1 MDHSRQERVRTQLNR
16 VAVHSAEHGAKVVR
30 VDATIQV
37 TTASNNE
44 HAISDLHDILKSY
57 YKVARKRFVDC
68 VIKQAADHGLVTGPE
83 TPVKLLSPTFVSEL
97 TADQLETIAG
107 EDMSTR
113 RKRKQL
119 KRDIDNLE
127 KGKKVL
133 M

>member
-1 MDHSRQERVRTQLNR
+1 M
-16 VAVHSAEHGAKVVR
+16 
-30 VDATIQV
+30 DATFQV
-37 TTASNNE
+37 STASNSE

-68 VIKQAADHGLVTGPE
+68 VIKQAADHGLITGPE

-97 TADQLETIAG
+97 TPEQLEAIAG
-107 EDMSTR
+107 EDIITR

-119 KRDIDNLE
+119 KRDIENLE

-133 M
+133 V